1 MVGRL
6 SSSIRVRKAELLM
19 DKAKKAEQRKLHKKA
34 IKLQNA
40 SPVKLNMAEA
50 MRRAKIGSDV

>member
-1 MVGRL
+1 
-6 SSSIRVRKAELLM
+6 M

-50 MRRAKIGSDV
+50 MRRAKIVSNV